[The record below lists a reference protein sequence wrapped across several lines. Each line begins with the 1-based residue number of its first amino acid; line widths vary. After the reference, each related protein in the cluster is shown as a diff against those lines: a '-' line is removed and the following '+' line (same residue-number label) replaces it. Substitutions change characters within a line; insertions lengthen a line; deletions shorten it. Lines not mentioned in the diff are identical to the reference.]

1 MKSAETIKKNM
12 GVLHSEEI
20 NKITFVIEELT
31 KLKNNKSINEENLRV
46 LFNCYR
52 ELEALKESFYWRL
65 IKLLKQNHM
74 VD

>member
-46 LFNCYR
+46 YSTATGN
-52 ELEALKESFYWRL
+52 
-65 IKLLKQNHM
+65 
-74 VD
+74 